1 VEEFMQMLL
10 SFPLDP
16 SPAVIEIISDSIYA
30 NSSTLDG
37 RRFAAEFC
45 QKRKAD
51 AAAARA
57 KPGSTSGSKVPRA
70 SLADGKW
77 QRLREK
83 LGGRELINVI
93 AFTVVKTQPKPVQSE
108 WGFKT
113 VQKKPKG
120 GRK

>member
-1 VEEFMQMLL
+1 MSGRSLVEEFMQMLL

-51 AAAARA
+51 AAAARTKAGSASGA
-57 KPGSTSGSKVPRA
+57 KAPRV
-70 SLADGKW
+70 SLADGEPIY
-77 QRLREK
+77 LFDH
-83 LGGRELINVI
+83 ELLN
-93 AFTVVKTQPKPVQSE
+93 
-108 WGFKT
+108 
-113 VQKKPKG
+113 
-120 GRK
+120 